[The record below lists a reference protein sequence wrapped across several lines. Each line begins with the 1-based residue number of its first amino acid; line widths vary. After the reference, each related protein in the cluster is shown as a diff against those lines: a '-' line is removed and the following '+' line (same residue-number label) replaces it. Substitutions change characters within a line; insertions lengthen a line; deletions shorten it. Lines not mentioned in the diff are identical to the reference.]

1 MAGTAAVVRLEDVH
15 KTYRT
20 GEVDVHAVR
29 GVSLEIARGEFV
41 AFMGSS
47 GSGKS
52 TLMNLL
58 GCLDR
63 PTRGR
68 YLLDGFD
75 VSGLDRDQLADIR
88 NRKLGFV
95 FQSFNLLPRT
105 SALENVELPLLYGEH
120 RLTNAELGEKARK
133 VLATVGL
140 SGREDHHPSQL
151 SGGQQQ
157 RVAIARALI
166 NDPEVVLADEPTGN
180 LDSRTSLEI
189 MDIFQKLNERGI
201 TIVMVTHETDIAAF
215 AKRNIVMRDGTV
227 QTDQPSRTTPDC
239 GKRNEEFGDQEMKFE
254 STFKIAFRA
263 LRRNK
268 LRSVLTALGIIIGV
282 GAVIAMVSIGNGAKA
297 QVEQQIASLGENVI
311 LIFSGSVTSSGIRTG
326 WGSAGTLKIE
336 DAEAIRREV
345 PGVIAVSEEVIST
358 RQVSAGN
365 QNWFTR
371 VYGESPEY
379 FDIRQ
384 WPLSDGASFTGQDVR
399 SSNKVCVIGR
409 TTASQVFGSE
419 DPIGQVL
426 RIQGVPFLVTGVLT
440 PKGLSPQG
448 TDQDDIVIMP
458 YTSAMKRVIGGSTLR
473 GINVQV
479 ASPNDLAPAQQQIT
493 ELLRQRHNI
502 RAGRDD
508 DFTVRNQQ
516 EIAETATA
524 TSRIM
529 ALLLGAIASV
539 SLIVGGIGIMNIML
553 VSVTERTREIGVRLA
568 VGAHGRDIL
577 TQFLIEAVTLSVIGG
592 AIGILLGLGA
602 SRMLSVFAHWPTL
615 ISIPS
620 IIAAFFVS
628 AAVGIFFGF
637 YPAREAA
644 RLDPIEALRYE

>member
-1 MAGTAAVVRLEDVH
+1 MR
-15 KTYRT
+15 
-20 GEVDVHAVR
+20 VD
-29 GVSLEIARGEFV
+29 
-41 AFMGSS
+41 
-47 GSGKS
+47 
-52 TLMNLL
+52 
-58 GCLDR
+58 
-63 PTRGR
+63 
-68 YLLDGFD
+68 
-75 VSGLDRDQLADIR
+75 
-88 NRKLGFV
+88 
-95 FQSFNLLPRT
+95 
-105 SALENVELPLLYGEH
+105 
-120 RLTNAELGEKARK
+120 
-133 VLATVGL
+133 
-140 SGREDHHPSQL
+140 
-151 SGGQQQ
+151 
-157 RVAIARALI
+157 
-166 NDPEVVLADEPTGN
+166 
-180 LDSRTSLEI
+180 
-189 MDIFQKLNERGI
+189 
-201 TIVMVTHETDIAAF
+201 
-215 AKRNIVMRDGTV
+215 
-227 QTDQPSRTTPDC
+227 
-239 GKRNEEFGDQEMKFE
+239 

-326 WGSAGTLKIE
+326 WGNAGTLKIE

-358 RQVSAGN
+358 SQVSAGN

-371 VYGESPEY
+371 IYGESPEY
-379 FDIRQ
+379 FDIRK
-384 WPLSDGASFTGQDVR
+384 WPLSDGANFTSQDVR
-399 SSNKVCVIGR
+399 SANKVCVIGR

-419 DPIGQVL
+419 SPIGQIL
-426 RIQGVPFLVTGVLT
+426 RIKGVPFLVTGVLT
-440 PKGLSPQG
+440 AKGLSPQG

-479 ASPNDLAPAQQQIT
+479 ATPNDLAPAQQQIT

-502 RAGRDD
+502 RSGRDD

-524 TSRIM
+524 TSRVM
-529 ALLLGAIASV
+529 TLLLGAIASV
-539 SLIVGGIGIMNIML
+539 SLVVGGIGIMNIML